1 MWTFAA
7 IAGVLAVAGWIWA
20 FSNADMPDA
29 LWFLTVALTI
39 VAIALAVYAVMR
51 GRRTSAG

>member
-20 FSNADMPDA
+20 FTNADMPDA
-29 LWFLTVALTI
+29 LWLLTVALTV
-39 VAIALAVYAVMR
+39 VAIALALYAVMR
-51 GRRTSAG
+51 GRSQR

>member
-1 MWTFAA
+1 MWNYAA
-7 IAGVLAVAGWIWA
+7 VAGVLAIAGWIWA

-29 LWFLTVALTI
+29 LWLLTVALTI